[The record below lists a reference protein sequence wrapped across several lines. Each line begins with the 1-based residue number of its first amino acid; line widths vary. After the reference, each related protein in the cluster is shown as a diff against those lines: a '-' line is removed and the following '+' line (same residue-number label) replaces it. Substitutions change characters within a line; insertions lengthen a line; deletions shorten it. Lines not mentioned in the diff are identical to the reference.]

1 MAHGL
6 WFYAWSDDTHAHVPR
21 TRTRALKKKFTARL
35 LQERA
40 KFNKL
45 FKDEEAASQA
55 FMKMESADNVTK
67 AKVAH
72 TSTRAP
78 LSVCR
83 STIHP
88 SPVAVHSTASTT
100 TAIIRLYN
108 HEHDNDDD
116 HHRRSHMD
124 DRARQGH

>member
-1 MAHGL
+1 
-6 WFYAWSDDTHAHVPR
+6 
-21 TRTRALKKKFTARL
+21 L

-55 FMKMESADNVTK
+55 FIKMESADNVTK

-72 TSTRAP
+72 PSTR
-78 LSVCR
+78 R
-83 STIHP
+83 STLHP
-88 SPVAVHSTASTT
+88 PPVALHSTASTT

-108 HEHDNDDD
+108 HEHDNDD
-116 HHRRSHMD
+116 HRRSHMD
-124 DRARQGH
+124 DRARQGR